1 MNRSVPIPAS
11 FAPTTEDELMDFQL
25 RVARRADELSQSRG
39 RHTQTDLERW
49 LDAERDVLA
58 SFTLISRT
66 SAPAGNASP

>member
-1 MNRSVPIPAS
+1 MNRSVPTPTS

-39 RHTQTDLERW
+39 RHTQSDLERW

-58 SFTLISRT
+58 SFVRITRSP
-66 SAPAGNASP
+66 SQAGNVSP